1 MKYMEINDLNKDQV
15 ALAESKGWCIYTQVE
30 DACGCVYRKGLAWAK
45 PNWLCH
51 IFLEPVDAE
60 AIDDFAIGDYGTY
73 DYEFESEVKQM
84 LSPSEDK
91 CYVFLIKN
99 PSKYHFEQIWT
110 NKGLAYAKE
119 MAKSSFKDNV
129 KYYPKDQFDKM
140 DRLIKCHNKKVIL
153 P

>member
-30 DACGCVYRKGLAWAK
+30 DACGLIYKKGLAWA
-45 PNWLCH
+45 NRIGYV
-51 IFLEPVDAE
+51 IFSESVDAE
-60 AIDDFAIGDYGTY
+60 AIDGSAIGDYGTY

-84 LSPSEDK
+84 LSPLEDK

-99 PSKYHFEQIWT
+99 PVRYRFEQIWA
-110 NKGLAYAKE
+110 NKGLEYAKE
-119 MAKSSFKDNV
+119 MAKSRFKDNV

-140 DRLIKCHNKKVIL
+140 DKLIKCHNKKVIL

>member
-30 DACGCVYRKGLAWAK
+30 DACGLIYKKGLAWA
-45 PNWLCH
+45 NRIGYV
-51 IFLEPVDAE
+51 IFSESVDAE
-60 AIDDFAIGDYGTY
+60 AIDGSAIGDYGTY

-84 LSPSEDK
+84 LSPLEDK

-99 PSKYHFEQIWT
+99 PVRYRFEQIWA
-110 NKGLAYAKE
+110 NKGLEYAKE
-119 MAKSSFKDNV
+119 MAKSRFKDNV
-129 KYYPKDQFDKM
+129 KYYPKDQIDKM
-140 DRLIKCHNKKVIL
+140 DKLIKCHNEKVIL